1 MNSHNLRI
9 IPPSPQYNSAQI
21 YYSQYTPTYSPQHH
35 QMTPI
40 LSLSQQLPNNI
51 EFRRDNS
58 QRSSS
63 HNRSL
68 SQSANLRDQSLQI
81 NTNQENQYLKHLEQ
95 KIILVLAENDKLIN
109 VVKGKNYELEGFKDL
124 ESKVKLLLDENN
136 QLNELLNEKENEN
149 HNEDL
154 QEILIEKEKEISELK
169 EKCEHLEKTN
179 RETGENLENLLF
191 EHEKLKSFYS
201 KSQNSYENLHN
212 KFSNLLNDN
221 TKLNEILLKNMNSVH
236 ESDHFKLDVQR
247 LLQENENLNSMINK
261 MSQNIGKLS
270 INSLEKT
277 SENKEI
283 DEENEDY
290 KEKKIL
296 HSKCLLMLEENEK
309 LVKLAEEKEKESE
322 YLRSELNS
330 LSVQLAQEIQQ
341 SEKEDKKNKDLSD
354 RVKLFRRDFEEYKNF
369 TVIEKKRLEQEF
381 NLERFDFNVEKKNL
395 LEKLNEYEREFT
407 RVIGEKENLENIINE
422 KEKINNELRFINE
435 ITRNEAFAFLKEKD
449 EIKNQLLNTQDELA
463 KNEIEVQ
470 NHKSQLLQWK
480 TMIENG
486 YIIKNYFYICS
497 LF

>member
-1 MNSHNLRI
+1 MNTHNLRI
-9 IPPSPQYNSAQI
+9 IPPSPQYNSGQI

-68 SQSANLRDQSLQI
+68 SQSSFRDQSLQI
-81 NTNQENQYLKHLEQ
+81 NTNQENQYLRHLEQ
-95 KIILVLAENDKLIN
+95 KINFVLAENDKLIN
-109 VVKGKNYELEGFKDL
+109 IVKGKNSELEGFRDL

-154 QEILIEKEKEISELK
+154 QNFEEILIEKEKEISELK
-169 EKCEHLEKTN
+169 EKCENLEQNN
-179 RETGENLENLLF
+179 REMGGNLENLLL
-191 EHEKLKSFYS
+191 EHEKLKNFYS
-201 KSQNSYENLHN
+201 KSQNSYENLQN

-221 TKLNEILLKNMNSVH
+221 SKLNEILLTNINNVH

-247 LLQENENLNSMINK
+247 LLHENENLNSMINK

-283 DEENEDY
+283 DEESEDY

-330 LSVQLAQEIQQ
+330 LSVQLAEEIQQ
-341 SEKEDKKNKDLSD
+341 SEKEEKRNKDLSD

-369 TVIEKKRLEQEF
+369 TLIEKKRLEQEF
-381 NLERFDFNVEKKNL
+381 NLERFDFNDEKKNL
-395 LEKLNEYEREFT
+395 LEKLNEYERDFT
-407 RVIGEKENLENIINE
+407 RLIGEKKNLENIINE
-422 KEKINNELRFINE
+422 KEKINNELKFINE
-435 ITRNEAFAFLKEKD
+435 ITRNEAFAFLKERD
-449 EIKNQLLNTQDELA
+449 EIKNQLLNTQDELV

-486 YIIKNYFYICS
+486 YKIFI
-497 LF
+497 